1 MGDPFGWRPWCSKN
15 RLLTYMR
22 TSISDINGF
31 PNNFAPNQLLVQEK
45 DEDTSYGIPLLSL
58 VITGAVSVG
67 TSLLLVF
74 GAKMLDRLAERRK
87 QQGIWSHWPTSPDSS
102 SPLTSLDNSDYSS
115 PNQSMDCETS
125 TAKSEK
131 L

>member
-1 MGDPFGWRPWCSKN
+1 
-15 RLLTYMR
+15 MR
-22 TSISDINGF
+22 TSISDMNGF

-58 VITGAVSVG
+58 VITGVVSVG

-74 GAKMLDRLAERRK
+74 GAKMLDRVAKRRK
-87 QQGIWSHWPTSPDSS
+87 QGIWSHWPTSPDSS